1 MLLIEKYVSRQTNN
15 KKNIFFMVIL
25 YYVAL

>member
-25 YYVAL
+25 YYVAM